1 MSGHTEER
9 RRAFTGLLG
18 TQVVTRAAHPELWP
32 LVRRHQPVLRDWY
45 ADRLGYRLVVGDDNA
60 RLYRPPLDGA
70 VVAPTRVRP
79 DSRRT
84 LVLALLAA
92 ACAEDA
98 DDLTTVQDLSDRV
111 RTLAARDDA
120 PVSGYDPDRFNERRL
135 FAKAVEL
142 LAGLGVLHPTGH
154 AGEEML
160 AGWAHR
166 KDAIGGAYR
175 VQREPL
181 LRLADP
187 ESLAAAVGLPSA
199 APEAAD
205 GRRFSIMRRLLELPV
220 LLLEDLTE
228 GERAYLTSQRG
239 RILEWCREMT
249 GWAVEQRREGI
260 ALIPADGGGTDRP
273 FPELKAEHFGA
284 LMVLDGLLGASPGG
298 DVTRA
303 MVGDVAGDVAA
314 RHPKA
319 MTKAFR
325 ADPGLL
331 ADASIVLLT
340 ELDLLRPAA
349 GGWRLTPP
357 AARFRSPDV
366 VAAQPRIEGAQ

>member
-1 MSGHTEER
+1 MSGHAEER
-9 RRAFTGLLG
+9 RRAFTGLLAA
-18 TQVVTRAAHPELWP
+18 QVVTRAAHPELWA
-32 LVRRHQPVLRDWY
+32 LVRRHQPVLRDWF
-45 ADRLGYRLVVGDDNA
+45 ADRLGYRLAVGDDNA
-60 RLYRPPLDGA
+60 RLYRLPLDGA
-70 VVAPTRVRP
+70 IVAPARP
-79 DSRRT
+79 RPESRRV

-92 ACAEDA
+92 VCAEDA

-142 LAGLGVLHPTGH
+142 LARLGALHPTGQS
-154 AGEEML
+154 GEEML
-160 AGWAHR
+160 TGWAHR

-187 ESLAAAVGLPSA
+187 ESLAAAVGRPTT
-199 APEAAD
+199 APEPLD

-220 LLLEDLTE
+220 CLIEDLAE
-228 GERAYLTSQRG
+228 DERAYLTSQRG
-239 RILEWCREMT
+239 RLLDWCREMT
-249 GWAVEQRREGI
+249 GWTVEQRREGI
-260 ALIPADGGGTDRP
+260 ALIPAEGGTDRP

-284 LMVLDGLLGASPGG
+284 LMVLDGLLRESSGG
-298 DVTRA
+298 TAVTRA
-303 MVGDVAGDVAA
+303 VVGDVAGDVAE
-314 RHPKA
+314 RYPKA

-340 ELDLLRPAA
+340 ELDLLRPSAH
-349 GGWRLTPP
+349 GWRLTPP
-357 AARFRSPDV
+357 AARFRGPTV
-366 VAAQPRIEGAQ
+366 VATQPRMEGEQ